1 METLIKS
8 SKMFLINPEYLDE
21 FIVANLIHQHYA
33 KEQIFTLVN
42 YPGKIGD

>member
-8 SKMFLINPEYLDE
+8 LKKFLSNPEHLDK
-21 FIVANLIHQHYA
+21 FIVDNLIHQHYA